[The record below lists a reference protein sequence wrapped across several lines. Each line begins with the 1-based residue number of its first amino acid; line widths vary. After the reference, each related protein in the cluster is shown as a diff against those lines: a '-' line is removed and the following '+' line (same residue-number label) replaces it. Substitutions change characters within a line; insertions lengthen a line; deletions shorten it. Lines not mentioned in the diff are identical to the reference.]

1 MKKLN
6 DKVRHCLQNYP
17 QTRGDD
23 GKLIE
28 AVYWAFYGIDPRNV
42 SFDSIIKKM
51 TDGKLPG
58 FESIRRCR
66 QKIQEHDESLRA
78 DKATEDMRLARQKE
92 VLDYVQTV

>member
-6 DKVRHCLQNYP
+6 DKVRYCLQTYP
-17 QTRGDD
+17 TTRSND

-28 AVYWAFYGIDPRNV
+28 AVYYAFYGIDPV
-42 SFDSIIKKM
+42 ITSLADIVEKQ
-51 TDGKLPG
+51 TAGKLPG

>member
-6 DKVRHCLQNYP
+6 DKVRWCLERYP
-17 QTRGDD
+17 KTRGSDRL
-23 GKLIE
+23 LIG
-28 AVYWAFYGIDPRNV
+28 AVYYSFYDVDCANV
-42 SFDSIIKKM
+42 SFASVIKN
-51 TDGKLPG
+51 DKLPS

-78 DKATEDMRLARQKE
+78 DKTTEERRLNRQKE